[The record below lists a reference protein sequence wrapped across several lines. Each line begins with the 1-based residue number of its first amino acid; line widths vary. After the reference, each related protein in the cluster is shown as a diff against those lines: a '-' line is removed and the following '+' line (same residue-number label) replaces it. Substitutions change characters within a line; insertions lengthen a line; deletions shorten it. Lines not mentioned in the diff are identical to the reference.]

1 MRAVIQRVTQA
12 TVTVEGNIIASIDN
26 GLCVLVGFTATDTE
40 MDLQYIC
47 QKIIGL
53 RIFDDSD
60 AFMNLSV
67 ADVDGH
73 ILLVPQFT
81 LYGDARKGRRPS
93 FSDAMK
99 PEEASQLFD
108 TFVAL
113 CKQHYPKVQQGK
125 FQAHMQV
132 SLMNDGPVTILLDSS
147 KLF

>member
-12 TVTVEGNIIASIDN
+12 TVTVEGNIIASIN
-26 GLCVLVGFTATDTE
+26 KGLCALVGFTATDTE
-40 MDLQYIC
+40 KDLQYIC